1 MSQVHS
7 ATRTKH
13 PLGPAPAARPSA
25 LILDFGGVISRTLF
39 ETHASTEQALG
50 LSPGTLQWRGPFAP
64 QTDPLWQS
72 MQAGTISERD
82 YWATRSRE
90 VGQLLGEQ
98 WEQMETFVQ
107 RARGA
112 EPSAVIRPEAVAT
125 INAVKAAGMKLAVLS
140 NELDLFYGTGFRGKL
155 PLLSQFDLIIDAT
168 HTGILK
174 PDPRAYLACTQALEL
189 APAQCVF
196 VDDQPRNVAGA
207 DALGLLTVQFDVR
220 DPKRSYSQALE
231 LLGLKGLN

>member
-1 MSQVHS
+1 
-7 ATRTKH
+7 
-13 PLGPAPAARPSA
+13 
-25 LILDFGGVISRTLF
+25 
-39 ETHASTEQALG
+39 
-50 LSPGTLQWRGPFAP
+50 
-64 QTDPLWQS
+64 

-125 INAVKAAGMKLAVLS
+125 IHAVKAAGMKLAVLS

-220 DPKRSYSQALE
+220 DPKKSYSQALE